1 MNRDQDPDYQFQNG
15 PGLFDSDEERTQI
28 PTQVQTMV
36 EGSGSIRV
44 SDYNPAPD
52 VDYLQVSFY
61 FLLFCFFI
69 QLLQQRSLVILFH
82 FY

>member
-1 MNRDQDPDYQFQNG
+1 MNRDQDPDYEFQNG
-15 PGLFDSDEERTQI
+15 PGLFDSDEEQLVGTQI

-52 VDYLQVSFY
+52 VDYLQVS
-61 FLLFCFFI
+61 LSNTPL
-69 QLLQQRSLVILFH
+69 SA
-82 FY
+82 